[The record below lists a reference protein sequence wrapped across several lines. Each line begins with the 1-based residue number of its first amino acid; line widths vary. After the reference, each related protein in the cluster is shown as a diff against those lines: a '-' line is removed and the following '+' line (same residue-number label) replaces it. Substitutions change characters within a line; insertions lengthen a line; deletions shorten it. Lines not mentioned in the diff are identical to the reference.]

1 MATRVPTGRRGLL
14 RPARY
19 IGVVSGRGLRAFT
32 ITGALVLAALALSH
46 ELIYLLAHG
55 VGEGYAR
62 AMQEGGHDR
71 YWASFV
77 LIVLVVTGVL
87 SVIAAAQWR
96 RLRRLAAD
104 VHAGTVR
111 LRAGGL
117 DRFLQLLG
125 PLWLWVSAGS
135 IGAYLLQENVETASI
150 GSPLPG
156 LNVLGG
162 EHAIALPVLLAVSL
176 VVAAVGALVGWRR
189 EVLLARIRAAA
200 LRRLRAPAAMLRPAL
215 IVDRPSGRQEGR
227 RNGVRAPPLGLI
239 QPA

>member
-1 MATRVPTGRRGLL
+1 M
-14 RPARY
+14 
-19 IGVVSGRGLRAFT
+19 SGRGLRAFT

-71 YWASFV
+71 YWTSFV
-77 LIVLVVTGVL
+77 LIVVVVTGYL
-87 SVIAAAQWR
+87 GVIVAAQWR

-104 VHAGTVR
+104 VQAGTAR
-111 LRAGGL
+111 LKRGGL
-117 DRFLQLLG
+117 DRFIELLR
-125 PLWLWVSAGS
+125 PLWLRVSGGS
-135 IGAYLLQENVETASI
+135 IAAYFIQENVETASI
-150 GSPLPG
+150 GAPLPG
-156 LNVLGG
+156 LGVLGG

-176 VVAAVGALVGWRR
+176 AVAAVGALVGWRR

-200 LRRLRAPAAMLRPAL
+200 RRRLRAPAATPRPAL
-215 IVDRPSGRQEGR
+215 VVDRPAGRYEVR
-227 RNGVRAPPLGLI
+227 RNGVRAPPLGLT